1 MPTFIS
7 VFSIL
12 AVFCVDDTTVLKF
25 QLNVDHTIFVDI
37 VLLIVFQLV
46 QSDFQATFLFNVLTF
61 LFFCQKRVLKVFYF
75 CDEHWWHL
83 WLWCMSDWPDVMGVG
98 VKTEQGE
105 CSMRTQYVYTMCTL
119 AKWHAILWLF
129 CARCVRKTNSYVIAM
144 MFVLLSICPSVCLPG
159 TGVHCD
165 HTVHFSADFT
175 LRLGGPM
182 FRALWH
188 RAFPPYS

>member
-12 AVFCVDDTTVLKF
+12 AVFCVDDTTVSLLKF

-75 CDEHWWHL
+75 CDEH
-83 WLWCMSDWPDVMGVG
+83 
-98 VKTEQGE
+98 
-105 CSMRTQYVYTMCTL
+105 
-119 AKWHAILWLF
+119 
-129 CARCVRKTNSYVIAM
+129 
-144 MFVLLSICPSVCLPG
+144 
-159 TGVHCD
+159 
-165 HTVHFSADFT
+165 
-175 LRLGGPM
+175 
-182 FRALWH
+182 
-188 RAFPPYS
+188 